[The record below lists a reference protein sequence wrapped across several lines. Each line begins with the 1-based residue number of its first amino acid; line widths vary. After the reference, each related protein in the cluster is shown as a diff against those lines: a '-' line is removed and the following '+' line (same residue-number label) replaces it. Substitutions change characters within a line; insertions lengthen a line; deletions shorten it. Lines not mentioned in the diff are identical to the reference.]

1 MEDKDK
7 SDGWDEDLEE
17 ADELACAHKDPV
29 STTFLASGISRGS
42 RSDKKPRF
50 SIRGHSFVPYDV
62 KTEILHIAGHEGTSG
77 VPTAKLSQAMVSER
91 LEIIE
96 DEPEDLTPEFPLQ
109 TKKANTSVSELLED
123 LQGRSG
129 SSVREPSTLQQHT
142 LNIREQEVSSRVPQ
156 AQASQALMAERFGNS
171 KEETEDLPSE
181 FAYPTKKANL
191 SVAELLEDLQG
202 RSSSSVG
209 TASLHRHTRAKDW
222 KPKVP
227 ISEKKTLAILGE
239 RSIDSEDPL
248 ERISDGTSS
257 EEEDVTENQLALV
270 NKDVKQQTMADLF
283 QEVFDPSNMEVAML
297 PMRSTG
303 AGYHGR
309 MLQIMQME
317 KDRHAEFLRQFNM
330 EQGYLG
336 DPKEITVQIMS
347 RSLEG
352 KLAVCQCLFQEKSNS
367 TIRSEAST
375 DHAMSESRTKRTII
389 FSPKICDSVDLLV
402 GNTIHI
408 FPPWKEVKLQ
418 EEDVIL
424 CTYFSHHGA
433 TALQAEKHNCA

>member
-257 EEEDVTENQLALV
+257 EEELALV